1 VDSIL
6 YHKFAEKYNV
16 SRETFLQ
23 LTEYVELLQ
32 KWQKKINLVSP
43 TTIENAWERH
53 IEDSLQLLP
62 YVSREASAVIDLGSG
77 AGLPGI
83 PVAITTKLPVWL
95 IESDRKK
102 CSFLEE
108 SARICGLQN
117 AKIICERIEKAV
129 VDISNINTEKKE
141 IIITARALA
150 ELTELFGL
158 INHLCVNNKLGPC
171 KLLLPKGQSAD
182 KELEQAK
189 LKWDFDFEKF
199 SSVTDSRASILLI
212 KNLRRKQ

>member
-1 VDSIL
+1 MDNIL

-62 YVSREASAVIDLGSG
+62 YVSRETSAIIDLGSG

-83 PVAITTKLPVWL
+83 PMAITTKLPVWL

-108 SARICGLQN
+108 SARICRLQST
-117 AKIICERIEKAV
+117 KIICQRIEKSV
-129 VDISNINTEKKE
+129 VDIPNTDMAEKE
-141 IIITARALA
+141 ITITARALA

-158 INHLCVNNKLGPC
+158 INQLCINNKLGAC

-182 KELEQAK
+182 KELEEAK
-189 LKWDFDFEKF
+189 LEWDFDFEKF
-199 SSVTDSRASILLI
+199 TSVTDNRASILLI